1 MKAPVRWLRE
11 LVAFSESEE
20 TVAERLSV
28 AGLEV
33 ESIDKLPDGDTVLN
47 IDILP
52 NMARCLAMVGIAREV
67 AAVTGAPL
75 RVKLDLADLP
85 SPQPELAPA
94 IVVPKLCGRFAVL
107 VIDGVDDREA
117 PDWIRDRVRAAG
129 MDPVNGLVDLANYVM
144 LEIGQPMHVY
154 DEDRLG
160 GPNLGVRAAREGDSL
175 RLLTRPET
183 APPVALPAGVPVI
196 VNRHDV
202 PVTAAGLV
210 GGRPT
215 AVAQSTTS
223 VVVEAASFDFL
234 SIRRAQTALGLVTD
248 ASARFSRGVD
258 PELVE
263 TGLRRFTA
271 LLREINPDIQVRG
284 YGETRLQP
292 PNHRT
297 IRLDVNALSTT
308 IGARYTPDN
317 VAAVLDRLGLTFVS
331 TGTVFSVAVG
341 DERADLRIPHDL
353 MEEVVRI
360 HGLGH
365 VPATMPHEV
374 MLAPVRDMAR
384 EGHTAIRQS
393 FMRSGLREVISYTLS
408 SPVAHAA
415 LGGPADEPLLP
426 LLNPLSSELTGV
438 RRSLLPG
445 LLAIVEG
452 NLRYMPSVHVF
463 EHGVVVLPEYE
474 GMDPGL
480 PREEQRVAVT
490 MVGDAEAEGIWSDAR
505 RPVDLYDVADV
516 ILGVI
521 EDLHIE
527 GVQLVQAKTAPYSL
541 AACAAVMHGEQV
553 LGHLGLLRHDVAAKF
568 GLGGQRVFAA
578 ELNADALVKRRRIEY
593 AAPLPSRYPS
603 VLLDLSVAVPTD
615 VAIGDLIGQAMAAG
629 GDELTDVLVFD
640 VFAGT
645 GLPEG
650 RKAVGLRLTINAG
663 DRTLTTH
670 EAEDVRERVVARLVE
685 VFAAER
691 R

>member
-20 TVAERLSV
+20 TIAERLSV

-33 ESIDKLPDGDTVLN
+33 ESIDTLPDGDAVLD

-67 AAVTGAPL
+67 AAITGAPL
-75 RVKLDLADLP
+75 RIDVDLADLP
-85 SPQPELAPA
+85 SPRPDLAPR
-94 IVVPKLCGRFAVL
+94 IVDSTLCGRFAIL
-107 VIDGVDDREA
+107 MIDGVDDRDA
-117 PDWIRDRVRAAG
+117 PDWLRDRVRAAG
-129 MDPVNGLVDLANYVM
+129 MDSVSGLVDLANYVM
-144 LEIGQPMHVY
+144 LEIGQPLHVY
-154 DEDRLG
+154 DRDRLG
-160 GPNLGVRAAREGDSL
+160 GPRLGVRAAREGDSL
-175 RLLTRPET
+175 RLLTRPEA
-183 APPVALPAGVPVI
+183 APPVALPVGVPVI
-196 VNRHDV
+196 VDQHDT

-215 AVAQSTTS
+215 AVTPSTTS

-263 TGLRRFTA
+263 TGLRRFCA
-271 LLREINPDIQVRG
+271 LLREVNPDVQVHG
-284 YGETRLQP
+284 YGETRPQP

-297 IRLDVNALSTT
+297 IQLDVNALSVT
-308 IGARYTPDN
+308 IGATYTPDD
-317 VAAVLDRLGLTFVS
+317 VAAVLDRLGLTFDRM
-331 TGTVFSVAVG
+331 GTVFSVSVG

-365 VPATMPHEV
+365 VPATMPHEAIP
-374 MLAPVRDMAR
+374 APVRERTR

-393 FMRSGLREVISYTLS
+393 LIRGGLCEVISYTLS
-408 SPVAHAA
+408 SPAAHSA
-415 LGGPADEPLLP
+415 LGGPAAEPLLP
-426 LLNPLSSELTGV
+426 LLNPLSSELTAL

-445 LLAIVEG
+445 LLMTVEG
-452 NLRYMPSVHVF
+452 NLRSQRSVHVF

-474 GMDPGL
+474 GTDPGL
-480 PREEQRVAVT
+480 PREQQRVAVA
-490 MVGDAEAEGIWSDAR
+490 MVGDAEPEGLWSDAR
-505 RPVDLYDVADV
+505 RPVDLYDVTDV
-516 ILGVI
+516 VLGLV

-527 GVQLVQAKTAPYSL
+527 GVRLVQAKAAPYL
-541 AACAAVMHGEQV
+541 PAACAAVVHGEQV
-553 LGHLGLLRHDVAAKF
+553 LGHLGMLRDDVAATF

-578 ELNADALVKRRRIEY
+578 ELDADALVTLRRTEY
-593 AAPLPSRYPS
+593 VAPLPSRYPS
-603 VLLDLSVAVPTD
+603 ALLDLSVAVSTD
-615 VAIGDLIGQAMAAG
+615 VAIGDVVGQAMTAG
-629 GDELTDVLVFD
+629 GDELSDVSVFD
-640 VFAGT
+640 IFAGT

-663 DRTLTTH
+663 DRTLTTR
-670 EAEDVRERVVARLVE
+670 EAEGVRERVLTRLVD
-685 VFAAER
+685 VFAAQR

>member
-20 TVAERLSV
+20 TIAERLSV

-33 ESIDKLPDGDTVLN
+33 ESIDKLPDGDAVLD

-52 NMARCLAMVGIAREV
+52 NMARCLAMVGVAREV

-75 RVKLDLADLP
+75 RVDLDLADLP
-85 SPQPELAPA
+85 SSQPELAPA
-94 IVVPKLCGRFAVL
+94 IVDSKLCGRFAVL

-117 PDWIRDRVRAAG
+117 PDWLRDRVCAAG
-129 MDPVNGLVDLANYVM
+129 MDSVNGLVDLANYVM

-160 GPNLGVRAAREGDSL
+160 GPRLGVRAAREGDSL
-175 RLLTRPET
+175 RLLTRPEA
-183 APPVALPAGVPVI
+183 APPVALPVGVPVI
-196 VNRHDV
+196 VDQRDT
-202 PVTAAGLV
+202 PVTVAGLV

-215 AVAQSTTS
+215 AVAPLTAS
-223 VVVEAASFDFL
+223 VLVEAASFDFL

-263 TGLRRFTA
+263 TGLRRFYA
-271 LLREINPDIQVRG
+271 LLREINPDVQVRG

-297 IRLDVNALSTT
+297 IQLDVNALSVT
-308 IGARYTPDN
+308 IGATYTPND
-317 VAAVLDRLGLTFVS
+317 VATVLDRLGLKFERM
-331 TGTVFSVAVG
+331 GTVFSVSVG

-360 HGLGH
+360 HGLGY

-374 MLAPVRDMAR
+374 MPAPVHDMAR

-393 FMRSGLREVISYTLS
+393 LIRGGLYEVISYTLS
-408 SPVAHAA
+408 SHAAHAA

-426 LLNPLSSELTGV
+426 LLNPLSSELTAV

-445 LLAIVEG
+445 LLMTVEG

-463 EHGVVVLPEYE
+463 EHGVVVLPEHE
-474 GMDPGL
+474 GTDPGL
-480 PREEQRVAVT
+480 PREEQRVAVA
-490 MVGDAEAEGIWSDAR
+490 MVGDAEPEGLWSDAR
-505 RPVDLYDVADV
+505 RPVDLYDVTDV
-516 ILGVI
+516 VLGLV

-527 GVQLVQAKTAPYSL
+527 GVRLVQAKAAPYVP
-541 AACAAVMHGEQV
+541 AACAAVVHGEQV
-553 LGHLGLLRHDVAAKF
+553 LGHLGMLREDVAAKF

-578 ELNADALVKRRRIEY
+578 ELDADAVVKLRRIEY
-593 AAPLPSRYPS
+593 AASLPSRYPS
-603 VLLDLSVAVPTD
+603 VLLDLSVAVSTD
-615 VAIGDLIGQAMAAG
+615 VAIGDLVGQAMTAG
-629 GDELTDVLVFD
+629 GNELADVSVFD
-640 VFAGT
+640 IFAGT

-670 EAEDVRERVVARLVE
+670 EAEDVRERVVARLID
-685 VFAAER
+685 VFAAQR

>member
-20 TVAERLSV
+20 AIAERLSV

-33 ESIDKLPDGDTVLN
+33 ESIDALPDGDAVLD

-67 AAVTGAPL
+67 AAITGAPL
-75 RVKLDLADLP
+75 RVDVDLADLP

-94 IVVPKLCGRFAVL
+94 IVDSALCGRFAVL
-107 VIDGVDDREA
+107 VIDGVDDRDA
-117 PDWIRDRVRAAG
+117 PDWLRDRVRAAG
-129 MDPVNGLVDLANYVM
+129 MDSVNGLVDLANYVM

-154 DEDRLG
+154 DRDRLG
-160 GPNLGVRAAREGDSL
+160 GPRLGVRAAREGDSL

-183 APPVALPAGVPVI
+183 APPVALPVGVPVI
-196 VNRHDV
+196 VDQHDT

-215 AVAQSTTS
+215 AVTPSTTS

-263 TGLRRFTA
+263 TGLRRFCA
-271 LLREINPDIQVRG
+271 LLREINPDVQVRG

-292 PNHRT
+292 PSHRT
-297 IRLDVNALSTT
+297 IRLDVNALSAT
-308 IGARYTPDN
+308 IGATYTPDD
-317 VAAVLDRLGLTFVS
+317 VAVVLGRLGLTFEC
-331 TGTVFSVAVG
+331 TGTIFSVSVG

-374 MLAPVRDMAR
+374 MPAPVRDMAR
-384 EGHTAIRQS
+384 EGHTAIR
-393 FMRSGLREVISYTLS
+393 RSLLRGGLCEVISYTLS
-408 SPVAHAA
+408 SPAEHAA
-415 LGGPADEPLLP
+415 LGGPADEPLLS
-426 LLNPLSSELTGV
+426 LLNPLSSELTAL

-445 LLAIVEG
+445 LLTIVED
-452 NLRYMPSVHVF
+452 NLRSQRSVHVF
-463 EHGVVVLPEYE
+463 EHGVVVLPEYA
-474 GMDPGL
+474 GTDSGL
-480 PREEQRVAVT
+480 PREEQRVAVV
-490 MVGDAEAEGIWSDAR
+490 MVGDAEPEGLWSDAR
-505 RPVDLYDVADV
+505 RPVDLYDVTNLVLDLV
-516 ILGVI
+516 D
-521 EDLHIE
+521 DLHIE
-527 GVQLVQAKTAPYSL
+527 GVRLVQAKTAPYSA
-541 AACAAVMHGEQV
+541 AACAAVVHGEQV
-553 LGHLGLLRHDVAAKF
+553 LGHLGMLREDVAATF
-568 GLGGQRVFAA
+568 GLGAQRVFVA
-578 ELNADALVKRRRIEY
+578 ELSADALVTLRHTEY
-593 AAPLPSRYPS
+593 VAPLPSRYPS
-603 VLLDLSVAVPTD
+603 ALLDLSVAVSAD
-615 VAIGDLIGQAMAAG
+615 VAVGDLVGQSMAAG
-629 GDELTDVLVFD
+629 GDELSDVSVFD
-640 VFAGT
+640 IFAGT

-663 DRTLTTH
+663 DRTLTTRDA
-670 EAEDVRERVVARLVE
+670 EAVRERVVARLVD
-685 VFAAER
+685 VFAAQR